1 MSKDTLKDFE
11 DRVSRFLM
19 HRKKLPGTISQVD
32 LPAKGLV
39 HFVYLS
45 GDKLYTAADSTLYVY
60 LMSDTTS
67 PIATYSLTDECYS
80 GIVSENFLYLGGKHY
95 LEIFELTTSIT
106 QPLTPVTQIT
116 TNHWVFKVLRVGN

>member
-1 MSKDTLKDFE
+1 MSQETLKDFE

-19 HRKKLPGTISQVD
+19 HRKKLPCTISQVD
-32 LPAKGLV
+32 LTTSGLV

-60 LMSDTTS
+60 LMSDITS

-80 GIVSENFLYLGGKHY
+80 GIISENFLYLGGKYY
-95 LEIFELTTSIT
+95 L
-106 QPLTPVTQIT
+106 
-116 TNHWVFKVLRVGN
+116 